1 MEDLTGLGVGPCK
14 LETDGTR
21 FHALFEKEMANHN
34 TEQLSNSLPFD
45 QSYWV
50 IPNRLMA
57 GCYPGSPDQEE
68 MTAKLKRLVKAGIS
82 LIVNLMEPNEVDHSG
97 QLFTPYQGEYK
108 SLARARSLE
117 AEIIRFPIRDLG
129 TPTRP
134 TMSNILDTID
144 KALESDGRVYIHCW
158 GGRGRT
164 GTVVGCS
171 LMRHGLVEA
180 GDVLAKIKHLRSLGR
195 NVTGSSP
202 ETQRQIDMVL
212 SWKQG
217 E

>member
-1 MEDLTGLGVGPCK
+1 M
-14 LETDGTR
+14 
-21 FHALFEKEMANHN
+21 HALLEKEMENLNNEKLAD
-34 TEQLSNSLPFD
+34 SLPFD

-57 GCYPGSPDQEE
+57 GCYPGSPDPVE
-68 MTAKLKRLVKAGIS
+68 MTAKLKRLAEAGIS
-82 LIVNLMEPNEVDHSG
+82 LVVNLMEPNEVDHSG
-97 QLFTPYQGEYK
+97 RPFSPYQGEYK
-108 SLARARSLE
+108 SLARAKGLE
-117 AEIIRFPIRDLG
+117 AEILRFPIRDLG

-144 KALESDGRVYIHCW
+144 NALESDGRVYVHCW

-164 GTVVGCS
+164 GTVVGCF
-171 LMRHGLVEA
+171 LIRHGLVEA
-180 GDVLAKIKHLRSLGR
+180 SDVLAKIKHLRSLGR
-195 NVTGSSP
+195 NVTGASP
-202 ETQRQIDMVL
+202 ETNRQIDMAL